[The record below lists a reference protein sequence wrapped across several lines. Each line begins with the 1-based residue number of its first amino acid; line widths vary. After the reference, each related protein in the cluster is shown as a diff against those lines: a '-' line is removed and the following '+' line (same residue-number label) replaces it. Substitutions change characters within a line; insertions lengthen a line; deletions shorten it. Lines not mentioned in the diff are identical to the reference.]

1 MSSKYS
7 KSPTEFYR
15 MTEKEL
21 KTYIRNAGKTL
32 RKQLDRLSES
42 PFSSFSEKLDRWES
56 ESVFLRGRGFST
68 KGLTTPELIDTA
80 QVINNVI
87 SVDESSAS
95 LRDIVNRDIF
105 DEFIRGGLS
114 SGESFELFFG
124 DRSQLNTAI
133 MWSKRNWNMIA
144 ELLSSTDIQYLQK
157 EYATQPGKFYSE
169 ALKMASANASRID
182 SSEYNKWWS
191 KVDKLKSWGKK

>member
-1 MSSKYS
+1 MPSKYS

-32 RKQLDRLSES
+32 RKQLDRLSAS
-42 PFSSFSEKLDRWES
+42 PFASFSEKLDRWES
-56 ESVFLRGRGFST
+56 ESIFLRGRGFST

-87 SVDESSAS
+87 SVEESSAS
-95 LRDIVNRDIF
+95 LRDVVNRDIF
-105 DEFIRGGLS
+105 EEFMRGGIS
-114 SGESFELFFG
+114 QTEAFELFFN

-133 MWSKRNWNMIA
+133 MWSKRNWSMIA
-144 ELLSSTDIQYLQK
+144 DLLSSNEIKTLEK
-157 EYATQPGKFYSE
+157 EYGYQPGKFYTE
-169 ALKMASANASRID
+169 AMKLASSHAKSID
-182 SSEYNKWWS
+182 SSEWGKWWD
-191 KVDKLKSWGKK
+191 KVDKLKKWK